1 MSKRLEQTFLQRNS
15 PVIKHMKRCYT
26 LIISEIQSK
35 TTMRYCFKPIRMTII
50 KQTKIEDNKFG
61 GGCGEK
67 EISLLESVY
76 PKELKAGA

>member
-1 MSKRLEQTFLQRNS
+1 MSKRLKQTFLQRNS

-50 KQTKIEDNKFG
+50 KQTKITSLEEDVEKKKFHF
-61 GGCGEK
+61 
-67 EISLLESVY
+67 
-76 PKELKAGA
+76 